1 MENRD
6 SLIQENFL
14 KKELNYDVKQS
25 KKNKIIFGICI
36 GIIIILLIALIIVS
50 VSLYKKS
57 SEKSESKAY
66 NIYYG
71 HYSSYINLSYAV
83 NDKIENSFKIGGENY
98 IEDIGNLN
106 NGENYEKNERNV
118 FDLYIPD
125 IALERKDKINGI
137 LLWIHGGAWT
147 FGVKEDFDYLAK
159 IYANHGYITATIGYT
174 ILVDQYKVFNIY
186 RIMDEITAAI
196 KAIKKELESKGFDGN
211 KLRLAIGGYSA
222 GSHLTLLYSYLI
234 KNVDIIPL
242 KFIIDFVGPIGLEEK
257 YYFKV
262 KSINETLPSIENITE
277 VEKAKDEGKLVQVD
291 SSFNLLVIINAF
303 YGNKYSYAELYE
315 MLDENGMINKK
326 NEKFKTM
333 YKVIKYSDIEQ
344 IEDKHKI
351 PTICIYG
358 GTDDTVGVTD
368 FGYLKRKADKDG
380 RHLDLVYLRYE
391 GHSLMYPEYSEEMKL
406 KIWDVNIL
414 IMNYIEKYFNS

>member
-50 VSLYKKS
+50 ISLYKKS
-57 SEKSESKAY
+57 SEKSESKAH

-83 NDKIENSFKIGGENY
+83 NDKIENSFKKGGENF

-125 IALERKDKINGI
+125 IALERKDKINGV

-159 IYANHGYITATIGYT
+159 FM
-174 ILVDQYKVFNIY
+174 L
-186 RIMDEITAAI
+186 IMDI
-196 KAIKKELESKGFDGN
+196 
-211 KLRLAIGGYSA
+211 
-222 GSHLTLLYSYLI
+222 
-234 KNVDIIPL
+234 
-242 KFIIDFVGPIGLEEK
+242 
-257 YYFKV
+257 
-262 KSINETLPSIENITE
+262 
-277 VEKAKDEGKLVQVD
+277 
-291 SSFNLLVIINAF
+291 
-303 YGNKYSYAELYE
+303 
-315 MLDENGMINKK
+315 
-326 NEKFKTM
+326 
-333 YKVIKYSDIEQ
+333 
-344 IEDKHKI
+344 
-351 PTICIYG
+351 
-358 GTDDTVGVTD
+358 
-368 FGYLKRKADKDG
+368 
-380 RHLDLVYLRYE
+380 
-391 GHSLMYPEYSEEMKL
+391 
-406 KIWDVNIL
+406 
-414 IMNYIEKYFNS
+414 